1 MDSLIQYTACKL
13 TKAILLEA
21 QKQAALSFCS
31 TEVALA
37 RAEAR
42 DLDLAAVEAWRASRN
57 PAGNHSLE
65 SMKTLDP
72 NLTVWWDEDVLE
84 IFQHAWITLLST
96 CINIWNTEILE
107 ENNPH
112 QGLQSQHLIS
122 KRWKVTAWKRGNGEL
137 AAKLEK
143 EEWHQ
148 LHEEVGEHIF
158 EYG

>member
-13 TKAILLEA
+13 TKAILLEAA

-57 PAGNHSLE
+57 PAGNQSMK

-72 NLTVWWDEDVLE
+72 NLTV
-84 IFQHAWITLLST
+84 
-96 CINIWNTEILE
+96 
-107 ENNPH
+107 
-112 QGLQSQHLIS
+112 
-122 KRWKVTAWKRGNGEL
+122 
-137 AAKLEK
+137 
-143 EEWHQ
+143 
-148 LHEEVGEHIF
+148 
-158 EYG
+158 